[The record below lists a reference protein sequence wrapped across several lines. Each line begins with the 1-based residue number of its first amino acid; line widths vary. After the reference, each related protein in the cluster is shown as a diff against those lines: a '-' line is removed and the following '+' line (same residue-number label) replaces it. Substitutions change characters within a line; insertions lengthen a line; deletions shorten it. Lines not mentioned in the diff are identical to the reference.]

1 MGEQIAIGLE
11 PAGMS
16 NGLPSYQVTVSFPG
30 ALEREAG
37 ADLANRLRRL
47 EVAGQMP
54 EAVALRE
61 DIWPGRTAFGIY
73 PVVRLAMSSPV
84 MWGVI
89 T

>member
-1 MGEQIAIGLE
+1 MSERIEIGLE

-16 NGLPSYQVTVSFPG
+16 SGLPAYRVTVSLSG
-30 ALEREAG
+30 ALEREAE

-47 EVAGQMP
+47 EVNGQMP

-61 DIWPGRTAFGIY
+61 DIMPGRTAFGPY

-89 T
+89 A

>member
-1 MGEQIAIGLE
+1 MNERMEIGLR

-16 NGLPSYQVTVSFPG
+16 GNLPSYQVTVSFPG

-37 ADLANRLRRL
+37 ADLSNRLRRL
-47 EVAGQMP
+47 EVTGQMP

-61 DIWPGRTAFGIY
+61 DIMPGLTAFGPY
-73 PVVRLAMSSPV
+73 PVVRLAMSSHL

-89 T
+89 A